1 MQYMSAGSSYKFV
14 TSDLIQHPHLTERK
28 TEEQRREGALG
39 VSKTK
44 LEQSFPSWD
53 AGALPNKGRGT
64 PGRSAAVG
72 EEAAEGKGQWRALS
86 PARLVGLKCPN
97 R

>member
-1 MQYMSAGSSYKFV
+1 MPAGSSDQFV
-14 TSDLIQHPHLTERK
+14 TSDLIQRPHFTERK

-53 AGALPNKGRGT
+53 AGDLPNKGRGT
-64 PGRSAAVG
+64 PRRSAAVE
-72 EEAAEGKGQWRALS
+72 EEAAEGTGQWRALS
-86 PARLVGLKCPN
+86 LARLVGLKCPN